1 MPLLAIMGSM
11 YELPLFPLNT
21 VLFPGMP
28 LTLHIFEERYKLMI
42 GQCIESKQPFG
53 VVLIS
58 DGVEALGPLAQPH
71 EVGCT
76 AYITQVERLSEGRLN
91 IGAIGRERFRIHTL
105 QSESPYLVGLV
116 EPYPLDD
123 QEPNAQDQ
131 LAQRLRP
138 WIVRYLK
145 ALSQIEGLE
154 LDPAHVPHEP
164 VTLAYLAATLL
175 QLPAAE
181 KQQFLVAERAV
192 TLLDD
197 LRTLYR
203 REVPLIEI
211 MFERQIEDQGTFSL
225 N

>member
-1 MPLLAIMGSM
+1 MGSM

-76 AYITQVERLSEGRLN
+76 AYITQVERLSEGRMN

-105 QSESPYLVGLV
+105 QSESPYLVGQV
-116 EPYPLDD
+116 EPYPFDD
-123 QEPNAQDQ
+123 QEPDAQDQ
-131 LAQRLRP
+131 LARRLRP

-164 VTLAYLAATLL
+164 ITLAYLAATLL

-181 KQQFLVAERAV
+181 KQQLLVAERAV
-192 TLLDD
+192 TLLDN

>member
-1 MPLLAIMGSM
+1 M

-76 AYITQVERLSEGRLN
+76 AYITQVERLAEGRMN
-91 IGAIGRERFRIHTL
+91 IGAIGRERFRIDAL
-105 QSESPYLVGLV
+105 QSESPYLVGQV

-123 QEPNAQDQ
+123 QDPDAQEQ
-131 LAQRLRP
+131 LARRLRP
-138 WIVRYLK
+138 WTIRYLK

-164 VTLAYLAATLL
+164 ITLAYLAATLL

-181 KQQFLVAERAV
+181 KQQLLVAERAV

-203 REVPLIEI
+203 REVPLVEI